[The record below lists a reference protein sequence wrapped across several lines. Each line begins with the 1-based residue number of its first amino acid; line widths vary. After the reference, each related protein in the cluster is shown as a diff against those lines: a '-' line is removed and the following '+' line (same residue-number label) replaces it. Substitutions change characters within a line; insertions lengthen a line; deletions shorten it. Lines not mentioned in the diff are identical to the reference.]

1 MRPEQPIVASPA
13 TCTILSEMLGNT
25 TLQGGYLLA
34 LSLSED
40 DRNFDDKA
48 DILDIN
54 GFGETWQVLR
64 ATRSSWRCHFAAAC
78 GTCHTP
84 ATLSTT
90 L

>member
-1 MRPEQPIVASPA
+1 MQLGLSAFTPQAFSTRLKQPMVSLSMP
-13 TCTILSEMLGNT
+13 CELMSEMLDDT

-54 GFGETWQVLR
+54 GFGETWQVLPQK
-64 ATRSSWRCHFAAAC
+64 FAAYE
-78 GTCHTP
+78 P
-84 ATLSTT
+84 PV
-90 L
+90 